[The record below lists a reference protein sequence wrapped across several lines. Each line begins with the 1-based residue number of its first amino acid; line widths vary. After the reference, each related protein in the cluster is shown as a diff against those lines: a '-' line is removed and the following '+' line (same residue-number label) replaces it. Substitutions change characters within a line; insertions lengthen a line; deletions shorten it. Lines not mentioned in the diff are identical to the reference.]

1 MHAKLP
7 FGLGLA
13 LGLVLLPSGVAFASD
28 PTNPFDSPPAPIAH
42 PEEREGRFELGFRM
56 GGGAPYHL
64 ASADPNSKM
73 VVSFALGASVGVRAA
88 KAVSLAV
95 EPTMLLQSTLASTSM
110 AIVSEP
116 GTKAPVG
123 TPSTIAALSPTVGLH
138 PTRAVALIF
147 GPTIAAGPVVMGG
160 GTARLALHLPVGQK
174 GVRLAPAV
182 ETWALTGSGVSM
194 GTLVGSFGVEL

>member
-13 LGLVLLPSGVAFASD
+13 LRLVLLPSGAAFASD
-28 PTNPFDSPPAPIAH
+28 PTDPFDAPPAPTAH

-64 ASADPNSKM
+64 TSADPNSKM
-73 VVSFALGASVGVRAA
+73 VVSFALGASVGVRAS

-95 EPTMLLQSTLASTSM
+95 EPTMLLQATMASTAM
-110 AIVSEP
+110 AIVYEP
-116 GTKAPVG
+116 GTKRPVG

-138 PTRAVALIF
+138 PTRSIALIF

-160 GTARLALHLPVGQK
+160 GTARLAFHLPVGQK

-194 GTLVGSFGVEL
+194 GTLVASFGVEL